1 MVDCMADLV
10 VLRTIKTVIVH
21 DVLSGEGK
29 WWGFVQGAKIYGELT
44 VLRDLQL
51 QMVTI
56 SCN

>member
-10 VLRTIKTVIVH
+10 VSRTIKIVIVH

-29 WWGFVQGAKIYGELT
+29 WWEFVQGAKIYGELT
-44 VLRDLQL
+44 ILRDLQL